1 MKKKSTACHSCC
13 KYQNANVDT
22 FVFLSKP
29 QLLTGLTKGT
39 QIHTKTFKIYF
50 VTKLKK
56 YFPNTY
62 MTGRLFCNGREKVPA
77 VSIRWSGKSHKSAN
91 QPIGQ
96 QQPGKHT
103 CTSCNHCFHC
113 QRGEV
118 RELSAQKGKRVNKM
132 QKWPTVI
139 TFREAW
145 CGWNCRH
152 EVYSKTK
159 GEIYG
164 CGERGN
170 LSWCERRRC
179 SGLMKADDWL
189 KGTAKAGDFFH
200 LFRRVISLWNYNR
213 LPDGF

>member
-1 MKKKSTACHSCC
+1 
-13 KYQNANVDT
+13 
-22 FVFLSKP
+22 
-29 QLLTGLTKGT
+29 
-39 QIHTKTFKIYF
+39 
-50 VTKLKK
+50 
-56 YFPNTY
+56 

-77 VSIRWSGKSHKSAN
+77 VGVRWSGKSHKSAN
-91 QPIGQ
+91 QPTTTWKTHLHLMQSLFPLPKRG
-96 QQPGKHT
+96 GERAVSAEMTT
-103 CTSCNHCFHC
+103 C
-113 QRGEV
+113 
-118 RELSAQKGKRVNKM
+118 VNKT

-164 CGERGN
+164 CGERGK

-179 SGLMKADDWL
+179 RGLMKADDWL

-200 LFRRVISLWNYNR
+200 LSRRVISLWNYNR
-213 LPDGF
+213 PPDGF